1 MHRKYRCMECGHEW
15 EGKRLLLDMG
25 GNPHRFA
32 DKPLRGGMTECIM
45 FPQCRS
51 IYVDWTN
58 HVEVLAAL
66 AAVNA

>member
-1 MHRKYRCMECGHEW
+1 M
-15 EGKRLLLDMG
+15 LLDMG